1 MANKSV
7 QMFNDWLSQA
17 EDLVKSASVKVAAD
31 NEALNGIKDP
41 TDRGQVSIPDCG
53 DGSNRTA
60 QGLPSNANN
69 MGEPSKEHNI
79 MDVTKPNGVGQGQY
93 TVPADGSAAD
103 KAVTSPTAPLSKL
116 AASLLEVNNAAN
128 AVRGAA
134 TATQTKA
141 ASPATFEL
149 PVSLASDAD
158 LMSKLASIGGLM
170 LGSEAGQRAV
180 ADVLEKQAGL
190 DEARAIIAEAEAAL
204 YKEASQNIHDN
215 TIMDETMIKQA
226 TACYNSHAAWLN
238 QFGTD
243 MEKIAY
249 ANGAEDG
256 EAIADAVEAGAD
268 PSALADVSDEE
279 VLEYLQE
286 LVESGQIAPEE
297 AEAVIQAL
305 GDAGQDGVT
314 PEEVADAIREAVES
328 GELTPEQGQLIA
340 QQYMEEFQGGAGDE
354 EAAAAEAAAADP
366 AVQAAAAEAT
376 EKTAAVVNSLWTPGM
391 A

>member
-1 MANKSV
+1 MANKTA
-7 QMFNDWLSQA
+7 QMFSAWLTDA
-17 EDLVKSASVKVAAD
+17 DTLVKEASVKIAAD

-41 TDRGQVSIPDCG
+41 TERGQVSIPDCG
-53 DGSNRTA
+53 DGSNRAA
-60 QGLPSNANN
+60 QVLPTNSNN
-69 MGEPSKEHNI
+69 MGEPNKEHNI

-93 TVPADGSAAD
+93 IVPKDGSAAD
-103 KAVTSPTAPLSKL
+103 KAVTSPTTPLSKL

-128 AVRGAA
+128 AVRGASQ
-134 TATQTKA
+134 TTKA

-158 LMSKLASIGGLM
+158 LMSKLASIGGIM

-204 YKEASQNIHDN
+204 YKEASQQIYEN
-215 TIMDETMIKQA
+215 TTMDETMIKQA
-226 TACYNSHAAWLN
+226 TACYNTHAAWIN
-238 QFGTD
+238 QFATD
-243 MEKIAY
+243 MEKVAY

-256 EAIADAVEAGAD
+256 EAMADAVEAGAD
-268 PSALADVSDEE
+268 PEALADVSDEE
-279 VLEYLQE
+279 VLAYLQE
-286 LVESGQIAPEE
+286 LVESGQVAPEE

-314 PEEVADAIREAVES
+314 PQEVADAIREAVES
-328 GELTPEQGQLIA
+328 GELSPEQGQLIA
-340 QQYMEEFQGGAGDE
+340 QEYMAQFQGGDAG
-354 EAAAAEAAAADP
+354 AAEDP
-366 AVQAAAAEAT
+366 AVQAAAADAT
-376 EKTAAVVNSLWTPGM
+376 EKTAAVINSLWTPGM

>member
-1 MANKSV
+1 MANKTA
-7 QMFNDWLSQA
+7 QMFSAWLTDA
-17 EDLVKSASVKVAAD
+17 DTLVKEASVKIAAD

-41 TDRGQVSIPDCG
+41 TERGQVAIPDCG
-53 DGSNRTA
+53 DGSNRAA
-60 QGLPSNANN
+60 QVLPTNSNN
-69 MGEPSKEHNI
+69 MGEPNKEHNI

-93 TVPADGSAAD
+93 VVPKDGTAAD
-103 KAVTSPTAPLSKL
+103 KAVTSPTTPLSKL

-128 AVRGAA
+128 AVRGASQ
-134 TATQTKA
+134 TTKA

-158 LMSKLASIGGLM
+158 LMSKLASIGGIM

-204 YKEASQNIHDN
+204 YKEASQQIYEN
-215 TIMDETMIKQA
+215 TTMDETMIKQA
-226 TACYNSHAAWLN
+226 TACYNTHAAWIN
-238 QFGTD
+238 QFATD
-243 MEKIAY
+243 MEKVAY

-256 EAIADAVEAGAD
+256 EAMADAVEAGAD
-268 PSALADVSDEE
+268 PAALADVSDEE
-279 VLEYLQE
+279 VLAYLQE
-286 LVESGQIAPEE
+286 LVESGQVAPEE

-314 PEEVADAIREAVES
+314 PQEVADAIREAVES
-328 GELTPEQGQLIA
+328 GELSPEQGQLIA
-340 QQYMEEFQGGAGDE
+340 QEYMAQFQGGDAG
-354 EAAAAEAAAADP
+354 AAEDP
-366 AVQAAAAEAT
+366 AVQAAAADAT
-376 EKTAAVVNSLWTPGM
+376 EKTAAVINSLWTPGM